1 MRYIDGYE
9 FTVIVDSREKKS
21 SIINYLEKC
30 NIPYSVEKLAVGDY
44 SLYLRDKDGNT
55 IHCGNKFALERK
67 ASLDEI
73 IQNMARKEHRRRFI
87 NELNHANSLGAKLE
101 IFIEDE
107 QWYSKIL
114 SHNYFSKTPVK
125 AIRGYMAYFQ
135 QEYNF
140 TLTGIPKECS
150 GAYVVDRLIFFA
162 KDFIKNEQRRG
173 VKYV

>member
-1 MRYIDGYE
+1 MRYIDDYE
-9 FTVIVDSREKKS
+9 FRVIVDTREKRS
-21 SIINYLEKC
+21 SVITYLEKC
-30 NIPYSVEKLAVGDY
+30 NIPYTIEKLAVGDY
-44 SLYLRDKDGNT
+44 SLYLKHKDGKL

-87 NELNHANSLGAKLE
+87 NELNHAHSLGAKLE

-114 SHNYFSKTPVK
+114 THNYFSKTPVK
-125 AIRGYMAYFQ
+125 AIRAYMAYFQ
-135 QEYNF
+135 QEYDF
-140 TLTGIPKECS
+140 TLTGIAKEAS

-162 KDFIKNEQRRG
+162 KNFIKSEH
-173 VKYV
+173 

>member
-1 MRYIDGYE
+1 MRYIDDYE
-9 FTVIVDSREKKS
+9 FRVIVDTREKKS
-21 SIINYLEKC
+21 SVITYLEKC
-30 NIPYSVEKLAVGDY
+30 NIPYTIEKLAVGDY
-44 SLYLRDKDGNT
+44 SLYLKHKDGKL

-87 NELNHANSLGAKLE
+87 NELDHAHSLGTKLE
-101 IFIEDE
+101 VFIEDE

-114 SHNYFSKTPVK
+114 AHNYYSKTPVK

-135 QEYNF
+135 QEYDF
-140 TLTGIPKECS
+140 TLTGIAKEAS

-162 KDFIKNEQRRG
+162 KNFIKSEH
-173 VKYV
+173 